1 MSTIT
6 IGALPQLTLINDVT
20 RLPVETVGT
29 TQSVTALTLAGY
41 VGTRLSSVTPAITFN
56 NSVSVPGTATI
67 GTAAVGVSTTNTATI
82 TNSVTTTGLVTNFST
97 ANAQITGGSITGT
110 TGAFTTLTATNLSAG
125 NVSFTGTASGTATTA
140 NVSLHSRFN
149 NTSTNASFSPVFTD
163 RSTTGNASAFVG
175 AGITFNPST
184 NNLATTTFT
193 GTFSGTASITSGS
206 ITGITGQAST
216 LTATNFST
224 GNAQITGGSITGGTG
239 QFSTLTAT
247 NLSSGNLQ
255 VSGAITPNANAVVD
269 LGSTTAW
276 FNNIYGVSTQARYA
290 DLAEIYT
297 ADKEYEP
304 GTVVVFGTDTEV
316 TISTVLADNR
326 VAGVVSTHPAYLMN
340 SEATGIAVALTG
352 RVPCHVVGKIKRG
365 DMLVTS
371 AIPGVATSTSNP
383 QIGTVIGK
391 ALENYDNNE
400 VGVIEV
406 VVGRL

>member
-41 VGTRLSSVTPAITFN
+41 VGSVLSSVTPAITFN
-56 NSVSVPGTATI
+56 NSVNIPGTATI
-67 GTAAVGVSTTNTATI
+67 GTANATTSTITNATI
-82 TNSVTTTGLVTNFST
+82 TNGVTTTGLVTNFST
-97 ANAQITGGSITGT
+97 GNAQITGGSVTGITGQAST
-110 TGAFTTLTATNLSAG
+110 FTATNFSSG
-125 NVSFTGTASGTATTA
+125 NIVGILTGTASTG
-140 NVSLHSRFN
+140 NVALHSRFN
-149 NTSTNASFSPVFTD
+149 NTSANATFSPVFTD
-163 RSTTGNASAFVG
+163 RSTTGNAGAFVG
-175 AGITFNPST
+175 SGITFNPST

-206 ITGITGQAST
+206 ITGITGAAST
-216 LTATNFST
+216 FTATNFST
-224 GNAQITGGSITGGTG
+224 GNAQITGGSITGSTG
-239 QFSTLTAT
+239 QFSVLTAT

-255 VSGAITPNANAVVD
+255 VSGAITPNANATVN
-269 LGSTTAW
+269 LGSPTAW

-290 DLAEIYT
+290 DLAEIYSS
-297 ADKEYEP
+297 DKDYEP
-304 GTVVVFGTDTEV
+304 GTVVVFGDETEV
-316 TISTVLADNR
+316 TISTTVADNR
-326 VAGVVSTHPAYLMN
+326 VAGVVSTNPAYLMN

-352 RVPCHVVGKIKRG
+352 RVPCHVVGQIKRG

-371 AIPGVATSTSNP
+371 AIPGVATSTNSP

-391 ALENYDNNE
+391 ALENYNSNE

>member
-1 MSTIT
+1 MATIT
-6 IGALPQLTLINDVT
+6 IGGLPQLSLLNDVT
-20 RLPVETVGT
+20 KFPVETVGT
-29 TQSVTALTLAGY
+29 TQSVTAATLASY
-41 VGTRLSSVTPAITFN
+41 VGSVLSSVTPAITFN
-56 NSVSVPGTATI
+56 NSVNIPGTATI
-67 GTAAVGVSTTNTATI
+67 GTTNVTTFTATTATI

-125 NVSFTGTASGTATTA
+125 NISFTGTASGTATTA
-140 NVSLHSRFN
+140 NVAIYSRFN

-163 RSTTGNASAFVG
+163 RNTTGNASAFVG
-175 AGITFNPST
+175 TGITFNPGT

-193 GTFSGTASITSGS
+193 GTFSGTASISSGS
-206 ITGITGQAST
+206 VTGITGAAST
-216 LTATNFST
+216 LVATNFSS

-255 VSGAITPNANAVVD
+255 VSGAITPNANATVN

-290 DLAEIYT
+290 DLAEIYSS
-297 ADKEYEP
+297 DQDYQP
-304 GTVVVFGTDTEV
+304 GTVVVFGADTEV
-316 TISTVLADNR
+316 TISTSLADNR
-326 VAGVVSTHPAYLMN
+326 VAGVVSTNPAYLMN
-340 SEATGIAVALTG
+340 SGASGVAVALTG
-352 RVPCHVVGKIKRG
+352 RVPCHVVGQIKRG

-371 AIPGVATSTSNP
+371 AIPGVATSTANP